1 MENKST
7 NLLTRLALLIA
18 LSVVASYIPI
28 PSPTGT
34 IALDSTP
41 GYFAAISIG
50 GFEGGIVLFFG
61 HIFTSLKS
69 GFPLGVI
76 HLIIA
81 FLMGGCGIFISYF
94 KRKFNLIIAAILTVV
109 LNSFIL
115 PLLLIPVLGYGF
127 FTAMLLPLFFG
138 SIVNIFISVILY
150 KILSSRVEGIIS
162 EK

>member
-1 MENKST
+1 MGKKKN

-41 GYFAAISIG
+41 GYFASISIG
-50 GFEGGIVLFFG
+50 GFNGGIVLFFG

-69 GFPLGVI
+69 GFPLGTI

-81 FLMGGCGIFISYF
+81 FLMGACGLFFSYL
-94 KRKFNLIIAAILTVV
+94 KRKINLMVAAILTVV
-109 LNSFIL
+109 LNSFVL
-115 PLLLIPVLGYGF
+115 PLLLIPILGYGF
-127 FTAMLLPLFFG
+127 FTAMLLPLFLG
-138 SIVNIFISVILY
+138 STVNIFISVILY
-150 KILSSRVEGIIS
+150 KLLSSRMEGIIS